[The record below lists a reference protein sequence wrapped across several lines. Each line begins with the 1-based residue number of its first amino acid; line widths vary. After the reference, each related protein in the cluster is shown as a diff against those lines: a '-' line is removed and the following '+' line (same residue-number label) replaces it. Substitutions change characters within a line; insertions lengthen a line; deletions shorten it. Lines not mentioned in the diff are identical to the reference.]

1 MFQTIFQPIT
11 NAFTWVF
18 NALHSLIVSCGVDAD
33 SGLSYVLAI
42 AILTVI
48 IRGVLLPFNIK
59 AAKSNQRMQEVQP
72 ELKKLQKKYKNDPQK
87 LNEEM
92 MKLYKEKNVSMT
104 GCCLPSLLPMPIL
117 MALYYVF
124 YNMSAIDGKGFLW
137 LNDLGAPDPYYILPI
152 LSALMTYLPSLLMT
166 KATQPQTT
174 GDEDT
179 PQMNMAGMNV
189 GMSLVMGFMA
199 LKFKSILVLYWILS
213 GVIQLITTYF
223 INYRP
228 VMEKRRK
235 AEITEIELEKSRS
248 QTFMPE
254 YEEKNK
260 ASKKKKNKNKKK

>member
-104 GCCLPSLLPMPIL
+104 GGCLPSFFQF
-117 MALYYVF
+117 YY
-124 YNMSAIDGKGFLW
+124 
-137 LNDLGAPDPYYILPI
+137 P
-152 LSALMTYLPSLLMT
+152 
-166 KATQPQTT
+166 KATITAVDIDEEVIRVAKEYFRLNPSIQTVNADALT
-174 GDEDT
+174 FIKEQEGKSTYDYIFVDIDSKD
-179 PQMNMAGMNV
+179 PKSSSSFPP
-189 GMSLVMGFMA
+189 MSFLTVY
-199 LKFKSILVLYWILS
+199 K
-213 GVIQLITTYF
+213 
-223 INYRP
+223 
-228 VMEKRRK
+228 
-235 AEITEIELEKSRS
+235 
-248 QTFMPE
+248 
-254 YEEKNK
+254 
-260 ASKKKKNKNKKK
+260 